1 MRRVAHNRSPS
12 KQRSDVL
19 TAPLTYYAGWML
31 EIECGTQGCPVG
43 RTHKIDVLA
52 RHYPCRTV
60 AAVLSHLRCV
70 RCGGGPVSAV
80 LVLTHP
86 QNRVPL
92 RGPEV
97 RY

>member
-12 KQRSDVL
+12 KLRSDAMI
-19 TAPLTYYAGWML
+19 APLTYYAGWML
-31 EIECGTQGCPVG
+31 EVECGTQSCPVN
-43 RTHKIDVLA
+43 RSHKIDALA
-52 RHYPCRTV
+52 RHYPGRTV

-70 RCGGGPVSAV
+70 RCGGSPVSAV
-80 LVLTHP
+80 LVLTRP

-92 RGPEV
+92 TGPEV